1 MSLYNFLNPV
11 NEDLVINKEPTLKEI
26 IKQHTSKYIEDKE
39 AILKDIEPLPKTIP
53 LEIEAIRTVRI
64 LLLY

>member
-1 MSLYNFLNPV
+1 MSLYNFLNLV

-26 IKQHTSKYIEDKE
+26 IKQYTSEYIEDKE
-39 AILKDIEPLPKTIP
+39 AILKDVEPLLKTIP
-53 LEIEAIRTVRI
+53 LEMEAIRAVQT